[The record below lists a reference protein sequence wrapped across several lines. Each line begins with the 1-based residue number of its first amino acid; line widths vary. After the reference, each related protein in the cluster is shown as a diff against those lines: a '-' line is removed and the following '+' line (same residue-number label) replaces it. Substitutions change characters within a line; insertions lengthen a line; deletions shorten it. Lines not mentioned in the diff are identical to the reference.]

1 VTKFLENK
9 VNSQKH
15 PCGND
20 VTFLLNCVIFTCL
33 EMVNFGKIKE
43 MATILLI
50 DDNIPILENLT
61 EYFEIEGYN
70 ILIADSGKKGIE
82 LAKEHIPDLI
92 ICDTKMPVM
101 DGYEVLRLILD
112 LTKTHEIPFIF
123 STSNSEKVDRTKALE
138 LGADDYIVKPF
149 ALQKLLVVAEKWIKS
164 GSVRHK

>member
-1 VTKFLENK
+1 M
-9 VNSQKH
+9 
-15 PCGND
+15 ND
-20 VTFLLNCVIFTCL
+20 VTFLLNCVTVTCL
-33 EMVNFGKIKE
+33 EIVNFGKIKE

-149 ALQKLLVVAEKWIKS
+149 ALQKLLVMANKWIKS